1 VACILHGRRRLRRR
15 GLKKPRFHIKS
26 ERIFHYLFLVK
37 MPRKKRAAVVGIT
50 LDLTSLEYDDIDI
63 TEILSKIGDYSPPIV
78 EEVSPTIETKERT
91 DDEILNAI
99 SYCSVCPMCC
109 RGIFSAG
116 RMWRGKRLCENCHAI
131 SQKDIAPELTAY
143 IKDIYSK
150 GCTFCDNKCGRFHL
164 DHINMFTKISSVG
177 EMMDRGDPAEDIIA
191 EVAKC
196 QLLCINC
203 HSLVTRFESKRGFL
217 IKKRQLNKKMLAGED
232 VTEMK
237 KKLYDEY
244 EDVMRV
250 MYPLIREKCL
260 RTLGVAGER

>member
-1 VACILHGRRRLRRR
+1 
-15 GLKKPRFHIKS
+15 
-26 ERIFHYLFLVK
+26 

-63 TEILSKIGDYSPPIV
+63 TEILSKIGEYSPPIM
-78 EEVSPTIETKERT
+78 EEVSPKKGGMQRA
-91 DDEILNAI
+91 DDEILNSI
-99 SYCSVCPMCC
+99 SHCSVCPLCC

-116 RMWRGKRLCENCHAI
+116 RLWRGERLCENCHTI
-131 SQKDIAPELTAY
+131 SQKDISSELVEY
-143 IKDIYSK
+143 IREIYSK

-217 IKKRQLNKKMLAGED
+217 IKKKQLNKKILAGED
-232 VTEMK
+232 VTEIR

-260 RTLGVAGER
+260 RKIEGARER